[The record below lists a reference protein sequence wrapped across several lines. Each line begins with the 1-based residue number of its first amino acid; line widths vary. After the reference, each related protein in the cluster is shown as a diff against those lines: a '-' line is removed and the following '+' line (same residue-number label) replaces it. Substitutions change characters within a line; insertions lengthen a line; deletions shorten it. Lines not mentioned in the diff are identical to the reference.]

1 VTEELKVGER
11 LKAAREQAG
20 LSQREL
26 ARRVHV
32 RNSTISL
39 IEAGRM
45 NPSIGALKR
54 IIDGIPLSIAAFFM
68 MDIEEDAKFFYQAED
83 LTEIGKGAVS
93 FQQVGKRSEGR
104 KLQMLWER
112 YDPGSDT
119 GTVLLTHE
127 GEEAGF
133 IISGWIELTVANQ
146 KKILGSGS
154 AYAFASTLPHRFRNT
169 GAEVCIIV
177 SACTPPSF

>member
-1 VTEELKVGER
+1 MAEELKVGER

-26 ARRVHV
+26 ARRVQV

-45 NPSIGALKR
+45 DPSIGALKR

-83 LTEIGKGAVS
+83 LTEIGKGGAVS

-112 YDPGSDT
+112 YEPGSDT
-119 GTVLLTHE
+119 GTVLLSHE

-146 KKILGSGS
+146 KKILGSG
-154 AYAFASTLPHRFRNT
+154 PHRFRNT
-169 GAEVCIIV
+169 GADVCIIV